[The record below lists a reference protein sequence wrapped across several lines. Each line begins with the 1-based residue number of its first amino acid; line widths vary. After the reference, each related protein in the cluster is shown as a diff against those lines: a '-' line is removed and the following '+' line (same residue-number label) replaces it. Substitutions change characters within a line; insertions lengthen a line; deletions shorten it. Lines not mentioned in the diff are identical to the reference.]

1 MRQKL
6 FTNSQVLDA
15 LFNRADYFTRNG
27 HLATAQNY
35 RSTAHSFEKFLT
47 SRCSADTVF
56 STLTV
61 QDYTRHLTMERMVR
75 RNTLSFYLRFLRA
88 TYVSMGGST
97 DLFADAFTSV
107 EPTRKRALSGKALK
121 ALGDL
126 SLSGSM
132 AMWRDMFLFSF
143 EARGMAFVDMTL
155 LKKID
160 IRNGYILYRRHKT
173 GTPLS
178 VMVESCMEEI
188 MNRWSEP
195 ESIFVFPI
203 IKTPE
208 DQIKRFREYQS
219 ALNAYNKALRTL
231 AAQVGLPGLSSYS
244 ARHTW
249 ATSAYNAGIPVS
261 VISEGMGH
269 STEKVTRIYLNQ
281 MDNAIIDQANRT
293 LLRSIGLI
301 HPNHKS
307 TPRH

>member
-15 LFNRADYFTRNG
+15 LFNRVDYFTRNG

-47 SRCSADTVF
+47 LKNLANTFF

-61 QDYTRHLTMERMVR
+61 KDYTQHLTMERMVK
-75 RNTLSFYLRFLRA
+75 RNSLSFYLRILRA
-88 TYVSMGGST
+88 TYVNMGGSSE
-97 DLFADAFTSV
+97 LFADAFTSV
-107 EPTRKRALSGKALK
+107 EPTRKRALSGKVLK
-121 ALGDL
+121 TLGDM

-132 AMWRDMFLFSF
+132 AMWRDMFLVSF
-143 EARGMAFVDMTL
+143 AARGMAFVDMAT

-160 IRNGYILYRRHKT
+160 ICNRYILYRRHKT

-178 VMVESCMEEI
+178 VMIEPCMEEI

-195 ESIFVFPI
+195 DSTFVFPI
-203 IKTPE
+203 IKTPG

-219 ALNAYNKALRTL
+219 GLNAYNKALRTL

-281 MDNAIIDQANRT
+281 MDNTIIDQANRT
-293 LLRSIGLI
+293 LLRSLGLI
-301 HPNHKS
+301 HPNHKPNS
-307 TPRH
+307 HH